1 MFCGRSEG
9 YWRGNVHRSKFM
21 ETGLQLPDCPRQQNI
36 KTAKHPDHFSQTA
49 AI

>member
-1 MFCGRSEG
+1 
-9 YWRGNVHRSKFM
+9 M